1 MNDDDTITDY
11 LDTPLILKNEV
22 VVDLGKNIEIL
33 KISDLIKIKY
43 SENSNFIQINNKSS
57 LDQDFKTIKQS
68 AMDMDEVL
76 KRKTFLINK
85 TIKYQETELNKLY
98 NEKKLSEQNNLQSDI
113 IKHQKQLIDKQK
125 LNNTDLKSN
134 LNEVETRLKEKD
146 ISIKKFLI
154 DNDELKV
161 TISRY
166 IEHNKKL
173 QDNIIQLKKDYGENP
188 LSKSQ
193 IDEMANKINFYQEEN
208 IRLSSEITDRNND
221 LESMKINFTKV
232 ELEKNNIF
240 EKIKELNNSLINNNK
255 VSTPF
260 KKENYED
267 NSLKLRTSD
276 NIIDSNTSEEKIKE
290 KSSKNLNDSINNIFN

>member
-22 VVDLGKNIEIL
+22 VVDLGKNIELL

-76 KRKTFLINK
+76 KRKTFLINN
-85 TIKYQETELNKLY
+85 TIKCHETELNILY
-98 NEKKLSEQNNLQSDI
+98 NEKKLSEQNNLQSNI
-113 IKHQKQLIDKQK
+113 IKNQKQLIDKQK

-134 LNEVETRLKEKD
+134 LNEVEKRLKEKD

-154 DNDELKV
+154 DNDELKI

-173 QDNIIQLKKDYGENP
+173 QDNITQLKNDYGENP
-188 LSKSQ
+188 LSKLQ

-240 EKIKELNNSLINNNK
+240 EKIKELNNSLINNNI

-260 KKENYED
+260 KKENYKD

-276 NIIDSNTSEEKIKE
+276 NIIDANTSEEKIKE

>member
-76 KRKTFLINK
+76 KRKTFLINN
-85 TIKYQETELNKLY
+85 TIKCHETELNILY

-113 IKHQKQLIDKQK
+113 IKNQKQLIDKQK

-134 LNEVETRLKEKD
+134 LNEVEKRLKEKD

-240 EKIKELNNSLINNNK
+240 EKIKELNNSLINNNI

-290 KSSKNLNDSINNIFN
+290 KSSKNLNDSISNIFN